1 MRQLVF
7 DDKFQ
12 NITYEKPNIWKS
24 FLDIPFPVMDFINN
38 TSNKMIIYSMSDN
51 KYYCSVCFHE
61 LDNYYCSYCK
71 KKYPSILYQ
80 PLSNNKYLDIID
92 SMNRITY
99 YNYRDYYVFDV
110 LYDEVY
116 LYIIREESSRLNLSK
131 YYNRSNDFF
140 IEKVF
145 LVQKD
150 FLIDLGS
157 NNIYYYKNIE
167 NNLKSHDG
175 KLDYYF
181 GLEFYS
187 PFDEYSMVYK
197 SLYTDNF
204 EHLKYTIYQYTD
216 IWDTKDFL
224 YNYNFDILSLTFEP
238 LYHLQF
244 EYLVKYRL
252 YHLAYE
258 ASHLLVGNNFKEIF
272 GVEKSYLSFM
282 QSIDI
287 DYWELLGLQLSLCK
301 NKFLIGWLGGE
312 YEASKELLSI
322 ICPNM
327 DCFAKYLESFQFTYN
342 HIPEYLDY
350 IKMVKELGYDL
361 SDKNILY
368 PSNFMEEHDRLS
380 LQYEIINNPNLNKQ
394 IKSLSNF
401 LDFNIYEDS
410 NYLIFPA
417 RSLES
422 MIEEGSS
429 QHNCLRTYISK
440 YSSGNCQIYF
450 MRKKNN
456 SDKSF
461 VTIEVKNNKIVQARA
476 KFNEEPQDEIM
487 KILRKWEMTLLSVE
501 NEEIID
507 DIVE

>member
-24 FLDIPFPVMDFINN
+24 FLDIPSPVMDFINN

-61 LDNYYCSYCK
+61 LDNYYCSFCK

-131 YYNRSNDFF
+131 YYNRSNEFF

-150 FLIDLGS
+150 SLKDLVS
-157 NNIYYYKNIE
+157 NNIYYYKDIE
-167 NNLKSHDG
+167 NN
-175 KLDYYF
+175 
-181 GLEFYS
+181 
-187 PFDEYSMVYK
+187 
-197 SLYTDNF
+197 LYTDNF
-204 EHLKYTIYQYTD
+204 ENLKYTIYQYTD
-216 IWDTKDFL
+216 IWDTKEFL

-272 GVEKSYLSFM
+272 GVEKAYLSFM

-322 ICPNM
+322 ISPNM

-350 IKMVKELGYDL
+350 IKMVKELGYDV

-368 PSNFMEEHDRLS
+368 PTNFLEEHDRLS
-380 LQYEIINNPNLNKQ
+380 LN
-394 IKSLSNF
+394 
-401 LDFNIYEDS
+401 
-410 NYLIFPA
+410 
-417 RSLES
+417 
-422 MIEEGSS
+422 
-429 QHNCLRTYISK
+429 
-440 YSSGNCQIYF
+440 
-450 MRKKNN
+450 
-456 SDKSF
+456 
-461 VTIEVKNNKIVQARA
+461 
-476 KFNEEPQDEIM
+476 M
-487 KILRKWEMTLLSVE
+487 KL
-501 NEEIID
+501 
-507 DIVE
+507 

>member
-24 FLDIPFPVMDFINN
+24 FLDIPSSVMDFINN
-38 TSNKMIIYSMSDN
+38 TSNKMIIYSLSDN
-51 KYYCSVCFHE
+51 KYYCSICFHE
-61 LDNYYCSYCK
+61 LNDYYCSFCK
-71 KKYPSILYQ
+71 KKYSSILYQ
-80 PLSNNKYLDIID
+80 PLSNNKYLDVID
-92 SMNRITY
+92 SMRSVTY
-99 YNYRDYYVFDV
+99 YNYRDYYVFDI
-110 LYDEVY
+110 LYGEVY

-131 YYNRSNDFF
+131 YYNRSNEFF
-140 IEKVF
+140 FFFVF
-145 LVQKD
+145 LVEKD
-150 FLIDLGS
+150 FLKDLYS
-157 NNIYYYKNIE
+157 NNIYYYKDIE
-167 NNLKSHDG
+167 SNLKSHDG
-175 KLDYYF
+175 INDYYF

-187 PFDEYSMVYK
+187 PFEEYSVVYK
-197 SLYTDNF
+197 TVYTDNF
-204 EHLKYTIYQYTD
+204 EHLKHTIYQYTD
-216 IWDTKDFL
+216 IWNTKEFL
-224 YNYNFDILSLTFEP
+224 YNNNFDILSLTFEP

-244 EYLVKYRL
+244 EYLVKYKL
-252 YHLAYE
+252 YNLAYE

-287 DYWELLGLQLSLCK
+287 DYWELLGLQLSYCK

-312 YEASKELLSI
+312 YESSKELLSI
-322 ICPNM
+322 ITPNM
-327 DCFAKYLESFQFTYN
+327 DYFARYLDSFHFTYN

-361 SDKNILY
+361 SDRNILY
-368 PSNFMEEHDRLS
+368 PTNFLEEHDRLS

-394 IKSLSNF
+394 IKSLSNI

-440 YSSGNCQIYF
+440 YSNGDCQIYF
-450 MRKKNN
+450 MRKKT
-456 SDKSF
+456 SKDKSF

-476 KFNEEPQDEIM
+476 KFNEEPQDDVM

-501 NEEIID
+501 NDDVID
-507 DIVE
+507 DIFE